1 MAAYLVEHPPARS
14 QYRHPRRAKPTGCIV
29 LHSAENVP
37 DLNPPDTGAEA
48 IAKFIVGRSDPGS
61 YHVICD
67 TDSAIQ
73 LVDFADEAFQDGTG
87 SNPWAI
93 GISGA
98 FRAGQ
103 WATLPAA
110 WRAGMVEQMAQAC
123 LRAATWLHDIH
134 GVNVPAVHL
143 DRAESE
149 AGEPGFITHAL
160 RDPARRTDPGAECAS
175 LVVARYA
182 QLISPAPNP
191 PEEDVVKLSFVQV
204 KGTKKVWLAGIGA
217 TPRHVERFDD
227 FLKPGGS
234 FPYVAGRLSV
244 QLVAPP
250 DDAKEPVADV
260 DGKVADVWIVG
271 DGEDFGLGSNGEP
284 I

>member
-1 MAAYLVEHPPARS
+1 MGAYLVDHPPRRS

-73 LVDFADEAFQDGTG
+73 LVDYADEAFQDATG

-103 WATLPAA
+103 WATLPAD

-123 LRAATWLHDIH
+123 VRAATWLHDIH

-143 DRAESE
+143 DRTESE

-160 RDPARRTDPGAECAS
+160 RDPNRRTDPGAECAS

-182 QLISPAPNP
+182 QLISP
-191 PEEDVVKLSFVQV
+191 PEEDTVKLSFVLV
-204 KGTKKVWLAGIGA
+204 KGDPQQRVYLAGIGA
-217 TPRHVERFDD
+217 VPRHVERFND
-227 FLKPGGS
+227 FIAPGS
-234 FPYVAGRLSV
+234 NFQYIAGRTGV
-244 QLVAPP
+244 QIVAPP
-250 DDAKEPVADV
+250 SDSKRPVTDV
-260 DGKVADVWIVG
+260 DGTEVDVWVVD
-271 DGEDFGLGSNGEP
+271 DGEDFGL
-284 I
+284 